1 VIFEGEYS
9 NGKPDGM
16 IRQYNDNGKMIFDG
30 EYKNDKRNGKGRE
43 YNDNGKMIFDGE
55 YKNDKRNGDG
65 IEFNDT
71 GEVIF
76 LGKYEN
82 GKRNGEGRVYNSNR
96 QVIFHGEYHEN
107 LPYRGEKYT
116 YNSEGRLIKIEKIEN
131 KEVLQQNND
140 INNENKINLE
150 SQNENKG
157 LGKK

>member
-1 VIFEGEYS
+1 MLLFSWILTPGEGSIILKLEPPIIILSFRRYGWG
-9 NGKPDGM
+9 NA
-16 IRQYNDNGKMIFDG
+16 N
-30 EYKNDKRNGKGRE
+30 
-43 YNDNGKMIFDGE
+43 
-55 YKNDKRNGDG
+55 G

-116 YNSEGRLIKIEKIEN
+116 YNSEGRLIKREKIEN